1 MLSEYQIKII
11 EDNKFSLAKTKKLIP
26 NLGNKR
32 KYQLHYQN
40 LKIYLKLQYQNSN
53 KNHFQNH
60 TSNAIQI
67 CKEKHKE
74 KVTKSKAKCKFKS
87 IENPVNKVDVK
98 IATTRKQ
105 YLN

>member
-40 LKIYLKLQYQNSN
+40 FKIYLKLEY
-53 KNHFQNH
+53 
-60 TSNAIQI
+60 
-67 CKEKHKE
+67 
-74 KVTKSKAKCKFKS
+74 
-87 IENPVNKVDVK
+87 
-98 IATTRKQ
+98 
-105 YLN
+105 